1 MLERDWQGEWSLS
14 EDKTGIILR
23 DRQGQD
29 VGIVPVAQG
38 VPPAP
43 DVVAMTL
50 GPGPGRWDAEGSQTL
65 CFSMDGTRR
74 LWVGPLPVPQ
84 AVEPQAPSAE
94 VDGMTE
100 ESCGC
105 VNDDAQEGC
114 GGDLHI

>member
-43 DVVAMTL
+43 DVVARAWTRTV
-50 GPGPGRWDAEGSQTL
+50 GRGGQSNPLLLNGRDTPTVGRTPAGS
-65 CFSMDGTRR
+65 
-74 LWVGPLPVPQ
+74 
-84 AVEPQAPSAE
+84 A
-94 VDGMTE
+94 
-100 ESCGC
+100 SC
-105 VNDDAQEGC
+105 
-114 GGDLHI
+114 